1 MSTNGPVSQDEAAE
15 KVADLPI
22 DTTTTIAEMQEEN
35 VEETPA
41 RSTTFDFPKRASSSP
56 SLSHRRALSLSDAE
70 KEEKESSSS
79 LSLHHLHRRTSSTSP
94 VSHQESS
101 TLCKFSSKKSI
112 ETGKEG
118 VRAQYAQV
126 SGLLRSTCL
135 QTLVQ
140 I

>member
-22 DTTTTIAEMQEEN
+22 DTTTTIAEMQEEK

-70 KEEKESSSS
+70 KESSSS
-79 LSLHHLHRRTSSTSP
+79 LSLHHLHRRTSSTSL
-94 VSHQESS
+94 VSHEESS